1 MTQSPPSTLPPS
13 RETASRSSS
22 VLRALRFVARMTE
35 REIEKGVGTWY
46 GSFSP
51 LLKRLVGVKLSSNDR
66 ECSVPM
72 PDGQAEMGHLQSC
85 HESRVESPITP
96 GRRKFSPQ
104 KPHLLLFTKFS
115 FVFRPPPRKNQF
127 ICRLF
132 CMRRG
137 ARLKNGR
144 RRENER

>member
-72 PDGQAEMGHLQSC
+72 PDGQAEMGTGSPPILPRESSRVANNARPEKVFPTKAPSSSLHQILLCFSSSSAEKPIHLQIVL
-85 HESRVESPITP
+85 HEERSPAE
-96 GRRKFSPQ
+96 K
-104 KPHLLLFTKFS
+104 
-115 FVFRPPPRKNQF
+115 RPPK
-127 ICRLF
+127 
-132 CMRRG
+132 
-137 ARLKNGR
+137 
-144 RRENER
+144 RE